1 MRTDQPKT
9 PVCGEMIH
17 NQKGKLLIPDNPIIP
32 YIIGDGIGN
41 DIWKATKPVLDTAVA
56 IAYQNKRQL
65 HWFEVHLDKKTI
77 GMNNAQ
83 LPADTIKTFR
93 EYSVGLKGPL
103 STPVGEGFRSLNVA
117 LRRELDLY
125 VCMRP
130 IIWIPGSP
138 SPVCHPE
145 RVDMVIFREN
155 TEDIY
160 TGVEFEAE
168 TKELQALLSWLRSYC
183 PDQYKNIPFPDSSGI
198 GIKPISREGSQRL
211 VRAAIKYALK
221 HHRKRLT
228 LVHKGNIMKFTEG
241 AFARWGYELAE
252 SEFVSQVF
260 TQRQYEKIKIA
271 SGEENAENFQNKALN
286 EGKLIIN
293 DVITDAAFEQ
303 TLTRPEMF
311 DIIATSN
318 LNGDFLSDAL
328 AAQVGGLGISP
339 GVNINFEQ
347 NIAIFEATH
356 GTAPTIAG
364 KNIANPCSLILS
376 GAMLLEH
383 IGWNEAAKLVRQGIQ
398 AVLREKI
405 VTLDFYRLLKNATLV
420 STTDFGQAVIG
431 MMLKDSSKN
440 NK

>member
-1 MRTDQPKT
+1 MSNDQLHT
-9 PVCGEMIH
+9 PTYGEKI
-17 NQKGKLLIPDNPIIP
+17 NNKKGKLSVPDNPMIP
-32 YIIGDGIGN
+32 FIIGDGIGS

-65 HWFEVHLDKKTI
+65 YWSEVKLDRKEIELSK
-77 GMNNAQ
+77 AQ
-83 LPADTIKTFR
+83 LPAETIKTFR

-160 TGVEFEAE
+160 TGIEFESE
-168 TKELQALLSWLRSYC
+168 TKENQALLSWLKSNY
-183 PDQYKNIPFPDSSGI
+183 PDQYNKMRFPDSSGI

-211 VRAAIKYALK
+211 VRAAINYALK
-221 HHRKRLT
+221 NNRKYLT

-260 TQRQYEKIKIA
+260 TQRQFEKIKLA
-271 SGEENAENFQNKALN
+271 SGEENAKNCENIALN
-286 EGKLIIN
+286 GGKLIIN

-303 TLTRPEMF
+303 TLTRPETF

-339 GVNINFEQ
+339 GVNINFEE

-364 KNIANPCSLILS
+364 KDIANPCSLILS

-383 IGWNEAAKLVRQGIQ
+383 IGWEEAAELVRHGIQ
-398 AVLREKI
+398 AVLQEKI
-405 VTLDFYRLLKNATLV
+405 VTLDFYRLLKEATLV
-420 STTDFGQAVIG
+420 STTEFGQAVIR
-431 MMLKDSSKN
+431 MMHRDRTNISI
-440 NK
+440 